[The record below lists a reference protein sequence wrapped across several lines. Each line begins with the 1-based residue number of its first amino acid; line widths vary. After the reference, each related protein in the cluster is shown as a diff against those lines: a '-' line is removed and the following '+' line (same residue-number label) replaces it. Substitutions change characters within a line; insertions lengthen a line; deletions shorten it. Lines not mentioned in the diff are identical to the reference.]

1 MHATLFSNRT
11 TPPIL
16 EATAYLETMQKL
28 LPDPTYLLWLSDGDV
43 WVEQWP
49 IIEPKLSVL
58 KELVKE
64 QLDFVHLEPSTRRHN
79 TPPIF
84 VIQKR
89 SGHYQLL
96 QDLCAINDQM
106 EMMRTTQACLSHPS
120 AIHSSCYMLC

>member
-1 MHATLFSNRT
+1 
-11 TPPIL
+11 
-16 EATAYLETMQKL
+16 MQKL
-28 LPDPTYLLWLSDGDV
+28 LPDPLYLLWLSDGDV

-64 QLDFVHLEPSTRRHN
+64 QLDLVHLEPSSRRHN
-79 TPPIF
+79 TPIF

-89 SGHYQLL
+89 PGHYQLL

-106 EMMRTTQACLSHPS
+106 EMMRTTKAGLSHPS
-120 AIHSSCYMLC
+120 AIPSSYYTVVLDVKDCFF